1 MTGEEAKQCLR
12 SRQNVIYGGVTYE
25 RVKNIIYWTDEQ
37 DNIMVS
43 LTLLDKSGNSRTIA
57 RMKDVSIAP

>member
-12 SRQNVIYGGVTYE
+12 SRQKVLYNGITYE
-25 RVKNIIYWTDEQ
+25 RVENIIYWTDNQ

-43 LTLLDKSGNSRTIA
+43 LTLLDKSGNSRTVA

>member
-12 SRQNVIYGGVTYE
+12 SHQKVLYNGITYE
-25 RVKNIIYWTDEQ
+25 RVKNIIYWIDEQ

-43 LTLLDKSGNSRTIA
+43 LTLLDKSGNSSTIA